1 MAAWAWV
8 CSFPPSHQRVL
19 DTEGPQRKRIKHGS
33 DTLAL
38 MAQYSSANCRGAEP
52 KGGQGGRA
60 PMQPELLEASWAS
73 RQHKVQ
79 AEFTARGLLRVERGT
94 IWDGPVT
101 TRWTQAAL
109 LQRCFLGTA
118 LGSYTVK
125 VTNAFPLPSPRQIFT
140 KLTEKGKEVTLKMSQ
155 SSMFFSPTS
164 LSMKDLIT
172 HKAGSAPISA
182 AEVARIYQEEI
193 HDEPLAVLLVES
205 KLRNTRNIS
214 NTNSRKQTIKHPK
227 RT

>member
-1 MAAWAWV
+1 
-8 CSFPPSHQRVL
+8 
-19 DTEGPQRKRIKHGS
+19 
-33 DTLAL
+33 
-38 MAQYSSANCRGAEP
+38 
-52 KGGQGGRA
+52 
-60 PMQPELLEASWAS
+60 MQPELLEASWAS

-155 SSMFFSPTS
+155 SSMVLFTYISF
-164 LSMKDLIT
+164 DE
-172 HKAGSAPISA
+172 GSNYTKGRQRPHQCG
-182 AEVARIYQEEI
+182 RG
-193 HDEPLAVLLVES
+193 S
-205 KLRNTRNIS
+205 KNIPRRNS
-214 NTNSRKQTIKHPK
+214 
-227 RT
+227 